1 MALKSRLK
9 ALTPPFAPYL
19 VKSWAG
25 ETVYLRGLTIGE
37 YEQQAPLLADE
48 GVNNAAVFRSV
59 IAKCLADEA
68 GALVFDDPD
77 ELGSLPLDGLF
88 ECYEEVIRRST
99 RQARVEQAKGN

>member
-9 ALTPPFAPYL
+9 ALTPAFAPYE

-37 YEQQAPLLADE
+37 YETQAPLLADD
-48 GVNNAAVFRSV
+48 GVNNAAVFRAV

-68 GALVFDDPD
+68 GVLVFDSAD
-77 ELGSLPLDGLF
+77 ELASLPLDGLF

-99 RQARVEQAKGN
+99 RLARVEQAQGN